1 MNALVP
7 PTQPGDSVVEL
18 ASLLAALRDT
28 RALMPP
34 LDLETDAQAEAVA
47 VLWGL
52 AAGGA
57 GERAAAALWRLG
69 VAPGAPVPCDPGVAL
84 RAMVIRLGGTPSN
97 GPIPD
102 CGVSEHELR
111 TECSRFRLPEY
122 CTLCERNPA
131 NR

>member
-1 MNALVP
+1 MSSDPSNVL
-7 PTQPGDSVVEL
+7 QH
-18 ASLLAALRDT
+18 
-28 RALMPP
+28 P
-34 LDLETDAQAEAVA
+34 L
-47 VLWGL
+47 
-52 AAGGA
+52 
-57 GERAAAALWRLG
+57 
-69 VAPGAPVPCDPGVAL
+69 PVAL
-84 RAMVIRLGGTPSN
+84 RAMVIRLGGTPST